1 MDGRNLSN
9 QPRIDA
15 AEILD
20 GIREWVEIET
30 PSTDGAAVNGLSLLI
45 ERQFADLDADVTR
58 VPGRDGFG
66 DHLLFQAPWGDP
78 GDKGILV
85 VCHMDTVWQ
94 HGTLERRPVTREG
107 DKVFGPGIYD
117 MKGGAYLAYYAYR
130 HLIRTGRRTALPV
143 RFLFVSDEEVGS
155 GTSRTLIEA
164 EAARAKYAL
173 VMEPGRNVG
182 GKINCCVT
190 ARKAVGRFVVTAHG
204 VSSHAGTNHEQGRNA
219 MRELARQIL
228 VLEDLTDYARGIT
241 VNVGVVSAGHHG
253 FANVIP
259 DKATAEVDF
268 RCPDAAAAAEI
279 EAKVHAL
286 TPIGVDIRLEIEGGI
301 NRPAY
306 ERDDGVAMLYA
317 QASAIARDMGFELP
331 EVSTGGGSD
340 GNFTAAKGV
349 PTLDGLGVCGAGAH
363 AAHEHLL
370 YSSLEPRTELLL
382 RLMESL
388 A

>member
-1 MDGRNLSN
+1 LS
-9 QPRIDA
+9 R
-15 AEILD
+15 
-20 GIREWVEIET
+20 
-30 PSTDGAAVNGLSLLI
+30 LI
-45 ERQFADLDADVTR
+45 ERQFADLDARVTR

-66 DHLLFQAPWGDP
+66 DHLLFAAPWGEPDE
-78 GDKGILV
+78 KGVLV

-94 HGTLERRPVTREG
+94 HGTLGRRPVTRDG

-130 HLIRTGRRTALPV
+130 HLMRTGRRTRLPV

-155 GTSRTLIEA
+155 GTSRELIEA

-173 VMEPGRNVG
+173 VMEPGRNHG
-182 GKINCCVT
+182 SLANCVVT

-204 VSSHAGTNHEQGRNA
+204 VSSHAGVNHELGRNA

-241 VNVGVVSAGHHG
+241 VNVGVVSAGNPG
-253 FANVIP
+253 FANVVP

-268 RCPDAAAAAEI
+268 RCPDATSAEEI
-279 EAKVHAL
+279 AAKVRGL
-286 TPIGVDIRLEIEGGI
+286 TAAGPDIRLEITGGI

-306 ERDDGVAMLYA
+306 ERDAGVASLYE
-317 QASAIARDMGFELP
+317 QAAAIASDLGFDLP

-382 RLMESL
+382 RLMEGL

>member
-1 MDGRNLSN
+1 MGGRNFTN

-30 PSTDGAAVNGLSLLI
+30 PSTDGAAVTRLSHLV
-45 ERQFADLDADVTR
+45 ERQYAELDAPVRR

-66 DHLLFQAPWGDP
+66 DHLVASAPWGEEGEP
-78 GDKGILV
+78 GILV

-94 HGTLERRPVTREG
+94 HGTLGRRPVTREG
-107 DKVFGPGIYD
+107 DKVYGPGIYD
-117 MKGGAYLAYYAYR
+117 MKGGAYLAYYALR
-130 HLIRTGRRTALPV
+130 HLIRQGRRTKLPV
-143 RFLFVSDEEVGS
+143 RFLYVSDEEVGS
-155 GTSRTLIEA
+155 GTSRALIEA

-173 VMEPGRNVG
+173 VMEPGRNQGSLV
-182 GKINCCVT
+182 NCVVT
-190 ARKAVGRFVVTAHG
+190 ARKAVGRFTVTAHG
-204 VSSHAGTNHEQGRNA
+204 VSAHAGVNHNLGRNA

-228 VLEDLTDYARGIT
+228 VMEDLTDYDRGIT
-241 VNVGVVSAGHHG
+241 VNVGVVSAGNAG
-253 FANVIP
+253 FANVVPEI
-259 DKATAEVDF
+259 ATAEVDF
-268 RCPDAAAAAEI
+268 RCPDAATAEEIAAKI
-279 EAKVHAL
+279 QGL
-286 TPIGVDIRLEIEGGI
+286 TPVGPDIRLEIAGGI

-306 ERDDGVAMLYA
+306 ERDAGVAALYGKA
-317 QASAIARDMGFELP
+317 AAIAGELGFELP
-331 EVSTGGGSD
+331 EVATGGGSD

-388 A
+388 D

>member
-1 MDGRNLSN
+1 MDGQNLSN

-20 GIREWVEIET
+20 GITEWVEIET
-30 PSTDGAAVNGLSLLI
+30 PSTDGAAVDGLSHLI

-66 DHLLFQAPWGDP
+66 DHLLFAAPWGNP

-94 HGTLERRPVTREG
+94 HGTLERRPVTRDG

-130 HLIRTGRRTALPV
+130 HLVRMGRRTKLPV

-155 GTSRTLIEA
+155 GTSRALIEA

-173 VMEPGRNVG
+173 VMEPGRNQG
-182 GKINCCVT
+182 GLINCVVT

-204 VSSHAGTNHEQGRNA
+204 VSAHAGVNHDLGRNA

-241 VNVGVVSAGHHG
+241 VNVGVVSAGNPG
-253 FANVIP
+253 FANVVP
-259 DKATAEVDF
+259 DKATAEIDF
-268 RCPDAAAAAEI
+268 RCPDADSAEEI
-279 EAKVHAL
+279 AAKVRAL
-286 TPIGVDIRLEIEGGI
+286 TPIGPDIRLEIAGGI

-306 ERDDGVAMLYA
+306 ERDEGVAMLYG
-317 QASAIARDMGFELP
+317 QAAMIARDLGFELP

>member
-1 MDGRNLSN
+1 MDGQILSN

-20 GIREWVEIET
+20 GITEWVEIET
-30 PSTDGAAVNGLSLLI
+30 PSTDGAAVDGLSHLI

-66 DHLLFQAPWGDP
+66 DHLLFAAPWGDP

-94 HGTLERRPVTREG
+94 HGTLERRPVTRDG

-130 HLIRTGRRTALPV
+130 HLIRTGRRTKLPV

-155 GTSRTLIEA
+155 GTSRALIEA

-173 VMEPGRNVG
+173 VMEPGRNQG
-182 GKINCCVT
+182 GLINCVVT

-204 VSSHAGTNHEQGRNA
+204 VSAHAGVNHDLGRNA

-241 VNVGVVSAGHHG
+241 VNVGVVSAGNPG
-253 FANVIP
+253 FANVVP
-259 DKATAEVDF
+259 DKARAEIDF
-268 RCPDAAAAAEI
+268 RCPDADSAEEI
-279 EAKVHAL
+279 AAKVRAL
-286 TPIGVDIRLEIEGGI
+286 TPIGPDIRLEIAGGI

-306 ERDDGVAMLYA
+306 ERDDGVAMLYG
-317 QASAIARDMGFELP
+317 QAAMIARDLGFDLP

>member
-1 MDGRNLSN
+1 MDGQHLSN

-30 PSTDGAAVNGLSLLI
+30 PSTDGPAVDVLSHLV
-45 ERQFADLDADVTR
+45 ERQFAELGAEVTR

-66 DHLLFQAPWGDP
+66 DHLVFKTPWGEP
-78 GDKGILV
+78 GEKGILV

-94 HGTLERRPVTREG
+94 HGTLGRRPVTREG

-130 HLIRTGRRTALPV
+130 HLVRLGRRTQLPV

-155 GTSRTLIEA
+155 GTSRQLIEA
-164 EAARAKYAL
+164 QAAHAKYAL
-173 VMEPGRNVG
+173 VMEPGRNSQGLV
-182 GKINCCVT
+182 NCVVT
-190 ARKAVGRFVVTAHG
+190 ARKAVGRFTVTAHG
-204 VSSHAGTNHEQGRNA
+204 VSAHAGVNHDLGRNA

-228 VLEDLTDYARGIT
+228 VLEDLTDYTRGIT
-241 VNVGVVSAGHHG
+241 VNVGVVSAGNPG
-253 FANVIP
+253 FANVVP

-268 RCPDAAAAAEI
+268 RCPDAASAEEI
-279 EAKVHAL
+279 AAKVHAL
-286 TPIGVDIRLEIEGGI
+286 QPIGPDIRLEIVGGI

-306 ERDDGVAMLYA
+306 ERDDGVAALYG
-317 QASAIARDMGFELP
+317 QAAAIARDMGFELP

-340 GNFTAAKGV
+340 GNFTAAMGV

-363 AAHEHLL
+363 ASHEHLL
-370 YSSLEPRTELLL
+370 YSSLEPRTQLLL